1 MLNDPKLW
9 GFLCFEIVRCV
20 LQFSFLYIK
29 KSRIVCVVQ
38 ILFVLLH
45 DFCMVH
51 TMHLTQKYT
60 CSVDKW
66 VVKVVLTVKRAIY

>member
-1 MLNDPKLW
+1 MGVFMLWNCKI
-9 GFLCFEIVRCV
+9 CFAI
-20 LQFSFLYIK
+20 FFFIYK
-29 KSRIVCVVQ
+29 KSRIVCVNQ

-45 DFCMVH
+45 DFCIVH